1 MNTFLNILPTIW
13 NSIIT
18 LGPIK
23 TAVIVVVIAVLTS
36 YQKLLGFVAA
46 ILFVAYLAKLL

>member
-1 MNTFLNILPTIW
+1 MNTALNILPTIW
-13 NSIIT
+13 NSILT

-36 YQKLLGFVAA
+36 YQKVLGFVAA
-46 ILFVAYLAKLL
+46 ILFVAYLARFI